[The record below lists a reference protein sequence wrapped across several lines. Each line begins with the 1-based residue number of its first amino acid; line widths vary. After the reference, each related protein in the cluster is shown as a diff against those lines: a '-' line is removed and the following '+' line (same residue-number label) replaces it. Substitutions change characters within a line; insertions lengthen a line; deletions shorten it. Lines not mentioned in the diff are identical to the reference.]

1 MQTICETIHMRSLS
15 YMFSSNPFRFIEPQ
29 VDSSCINHLDRP
41 LSLVPDIFCNEVKK
55 LVVA

>member
-1 MQTICETIHMRSLS
+1 MRSLS

-41 LSLVPDIFCNEVKK
+41 LSLVPDLFCNEVKK